1 MIQHLQVT
9 IGYGFKD
16 ESLLKKALTHKSF
29 KNEMKASNLSDNQ
42 RLEFLGDSV
51 LSLAISGYLFH
62 FYTQKNEGWL
72 SKTRSLFVKEETLHR
87 IAREIDLGSCILLG
101 KGEEASGGREKGS
114 VLADAF
120 EALLGAIYLDSG
132 LDAAME
138 VVYRLY
144 EGIFHSLDG
153 QGFHPDITTDY
164 KTHLQEIVQRDIKDA
179 PEYILIEE
187 IGPDH
192 DKTFVSEVRVG
203 SESLGIGRGHSKKE
217 SEQMA
222 AKIALK
228 TYRQKNGQPK

>member
-1 MIQHLQVT
+1 MAIN
-9 IGYGFKD
+9 YGFKD
-16 ESLLKKALTHKSF
+16 DTLLIKALTHKSY
-29 KNEMKASNLSDNQ
+29 KNEVKQSAMPDNQ

-62 FYTQKNEGWL
+62 FYSQKNEGWL
-72 SKTRSLFVKEETLHR
+72 SKTRSLFVKEETLYR
-87 IAREIDLGSCILLG
+87 IAKEIDLGQCILLG
-101 KGEEASGGREKGS
+101 KGEEASGGREKDS

-132 LDAAME
+132 LDSAME

-144 EGIFHSLDG
+144 ENIFHSLDG

-164 KTHLQEIVQRDIKDA
+164 KTLLQEIVQRDIKDA
-179 PEYILIEE
+179 PQYNLIEE

-192 DKTFVSEVRVG
+192 DKTFVSEVCVG
-203 SESLGIGRGHSKKE
+203 SQPLGVGRGHSKKE

-228 TYRQKNGQPK
+228 AYNPKGAS